1 MNVSTRQ
8 TYRIGSINTN
18 RGNRRPL
25 YIAETQETIAWV
37 ESDTGPAI
45 IGDMTEAQ
53 ARRRFPEAFA
63 HEED

>member
-1 MNVSTRQ
+1 MNVPTRQ

-25 YIAETQETIAWV
+25 YIAETQETIAW
-37 ESDTGPAI
+37 
-45 IGDMTEAQ
+45 Q
-53 ARRRFPEAFA
+53 ARRRFPEAFT